1 MTNRKL
7 NFRLGKHVKKHDRR
21 NLQFARYL
29 PKLPMPPPA
38 VDRASRLPLN
48 IGMMANDQYGDC
60 TIAAAGH
67 MVQSWTTYAER
78 GMQTIPDDEIV
89 KAYLTISPKDEGAYM
104 LDALNHWHKIG
115 VGTDKIEAFVEVAP
129 ADLTQAKLAIQ
140 YFGAVYIGMALP
152 DEATFGPWTTVTGP
166 GNPYNGHAV
175 CLIAYDDSREMFKVC
190 TWGEIW
196 DMSYAWYQKYADECY
211 AALNDIS
218 LAQSSGL
225 TPSGFKWNELL
236 NDLNHIGDPVTDPVI
251 DPSPAPSPP
260 PAPTPTPDPD
270 PVSPPQPLPEVDP
283 VVPQPVPMDISIT
296 GVGSAYW
303 YVYMDGALQ
312 SQHISQFEAAQNAVN
327 CLLNNPHANVS
338 IVHNAKYTVTM

>member
-29 PKLPMPPPA
+29 PKLPMPPSA
-38 VDRASRLPLN
+38 IDRASRLHN
-48 IGMMANDQYGDC
+48 IGMMANDRYGCC

-78 GMQTIPDDEIV
+78 GQQNIPDSEIIS
-89 KAYLTISPKDEGAYM
+89 AYLTISPQDNGAYM
-104 LDALNHWHKIG
+104 LDALNHWRKTG

-129 ADLTQAKLAIQ
+129 ADLNQAKLAIQ
-140 YFGAVYIGMALP
+140 YFGGVYIGMALP
-152 DEATFGPWTTVTGP
+152 DENLYGPWTTPTGP

-175 CLIAYDDSREMFKVC
+175 NLIGYDDSRQMFKVC

-225 TPSGFKWNELL
+225 TPSGFKWDELL
-236 NDLNHIGDPVTDPVI
+236 NDLNHIGDPITDPVI
-251 DPSPAPSPP
+251 DPSPAPTPP
-260 PAPTPTPDPD
+260 PAPTPTPEPD
-270 PVSPPQPLPEVDP
+270 PVSPPEPVEPDNP
-283 VVPQPVPMDISIT
+283 VVPQPTPVDISIT

-303 YVYMDGALQ
+303 KVYVNDVFM
-312 SQHISQFEAAQNAVN
+312 SQHVSQFEAAQNAVN
-327 CLLNNPHANVS
+327 LILKNPAANVV
-338 IVHNAKYTVTM
+338 ILHNATYTVTGK